1 METFVDMDFER
12 HRAIG
17 LVWVNVALQVA
28 TTPLIPYNV
37 TDYAVFMEN
46 SGSEFA
52 QLNEQVLLEH
62 NITLSEF
69 KQWSK

>member
-1 METFVDMDFER
+1 MDMDFER

-17 LVWVNVALQVA
+17 LVWLNVALQLA
-28 TTPLIPYNV
+28 TTPLMPYSV

-52 QLNEQVLLEH
+52 QLNEKVLLEY
-62 NITLSEF
+62 NITLSKF
-69 KQWSK
+69 KQ

>member
-52 QLNEQVLLEH
+52 QLNEQVLLKH

-69 KQWSK
+69 KQ

>member
-28 TTPLIPYNV
+28 TTPLIPYSV

>member
-1 METFVDMDFER
+1 METFVDKDFEC

-52 QLNEQVLLEH
+52 QLND
-62 NITLSEF
+62 
-69 KQWSK
+69 

>member
-1 METFVDMDFER
+1 METFVDMDFEC

-17 LVWVNVALQVA
+17 LVWFNVALLLA
-28 TTPLIPYNV
+28 NTPLMPYNV

-52 QLNEQVLLEH
+52 QLNEKVLLKH
-62 NITLSEF
+62 NITLSKF
-69 KQWSK
+69 KQ

>member
-1 METFVDMDFER
+1 METFLDMDFER

-17 LVWVNVALQVA
+17 LVWLDVALQLA
-28 TTPLIPYNV
+28 TTCTPLMPYNV

-52 QLNEQVLLEH
+52 QLNQK
-62 NITLSEF
+62 SY
-69 KQWSK
+69 WSTT

>member
-1 METFVDMDFER
+1 METFVDMDFEH

-46 SGSEFA
+46 SDSEFA

-69 KQWSK
+69 KQ